1 MVNFLFLETPL
12 VRVIAVNKHSPSGDD
27 GVSDAAA
34 AALADAEEDDEADD
48 DEDNATDDDDED
60 DVAGFTPC
68 FLGDTR
74 VGTSR
79 GREAVVDRDRSVSL
93 SVGAC

>member
-1 MVNFLFLETPL
+1 MVYFLFLKTPL

-34 AALADAEEDDEADD
+34 AALTDAEEDDEA
-48 DEDNATDDDDED
+48 DDDED

-93 SVGAC
+93 SVGV

>member
-1 MVNFLFLETPL
+1 M
-12 VRVIAVNKHSPSGDD
+12 
-27 GVSDAAA
+27 SDAAA

-60 DVAGFTPC
+60 DVAGFTPY
-68 FLGDTR
+68 FLDDTR

-79 GREAVVDRDRSVSL
+79 GKKLWWIEIVR
-93 SVGAC
+93 CHCQ